1 MPGVLG
7 EVEPGTELGELG
19 VGSEAPSE
27 GVLLPGVGAT
37 LLGVPESEGVPL
49 PGIGVILLGVPD
61 SEGVLLGAPSEGIVL
76 PGAGVILLGA
86 PESEGVAPGAGV
98 VVVSSGVPEPDGVTF
113 PGVVVLSGVVVSD
126 GVVSAGTV
134 VLPGAVGVTAVPPL
148 QRELRGKYSHRIFIP
163 SGDILISVGELVEES
178 LLDWAMGDLLDS
190 ATAILVESAKDRAVP
205 IRVRDFPIILKL
217 TSTEHS
223 HY

>member
-1 MPGVLG
+1 M
-7 EVEPGTELGELG
+7 
-19 VGSEAPSE
+19 
-27 GVLLPGVGAT
+27 
-37 LLGVPESEGVPL
+37 
-49 PGIGVILLGVPD
+49 PD
-61 SEGVLLGAPSEGIVL
+61 SGGVTL

-86 PESEGVAPGAGV
+86 PGSGGVTLPGAVGLPGVPDSGGVTLPGAGV
-98 VVVSSGVPEPDGVTF
+98 ILLGAPDPGGVMVPGAGVILLGAPDPGGVMVPGAGVILLGVPDSGGVTL
-113 PGVVVLSGVVVSD
+113 GVVVLSGVVVLD

-134 VLPGAVGVTAVPPL
+134 VPPGAPGLAAVPPG

-163 SGDILISVGELVEES
+163 SGDILISVGELVDES
-178 LLDWAMGDLLDS
+178 LLDCAMGDLLDS
-190 ATAILVESAKDRAVP
+190 ATAILVVSAKDRAVP